1 MRKAPPSEKGENQPP
16 RIQPEGT
23 ALSDGMSEPSPSLVA
38 LYTGLSERLGPELAD
53 ALMAHLPPTPA
64 AELATRSD
72 TGRLEHDVSELVVS
86 VRHLSGRV
94 DHLSERVDNSVDRIT
109 QRLDD
114 TVDRLSRRVDR
125 LQYTTTAGFIAL
137 TTALIAS
144 GFLS

>member
-1 MRKAPPSEKGENQPP
+1 
-16 RIQPEGT
+16 
-23 ALSDGMSEPSPSLVA
+23 MSEPSPSLVA

-86 VRHLSGRV
+86 IRHLSARIDRLTERL

-114 TVDRLSRRVDR
+114 VVDRLSRRVDR